1 MNIPQCDTESGVCPA
16 PSLDPVPGPSAST
29 LALPGLDS
37 EVIYIGDPMCSWCW
51 GLAPGLRQLQRY
63 CQEQG
68 LPFRLVVGGL
78 RPGGGDPWNPAF
90 RAFLRRH
97 WQEVS
102 HATGQP
108 FSYRL
113 LERDV
118 FQYDTEPAC
127 RAVVAARPLLPIP
140 SLQNGAELDFF
151 AAVQGKFYLDNEDP
165 KEPEFYR
172 GICADLGVDFE
183 VFVRRFESVEVRAA
197 TREEFQLNRSWGVSS
212 YPTVLVRVKER
223 RTTLVNGYATFEDMQ
238 QRLRGLI
245 PQLT

>member
-1 MNIPQCDTESGVCPA
+1 MNNPQCDTESGVCAAPALDPA
-16 PSLDPVPGPSAST
+16 PPRSA
-29 LALPGLDS
+29 LAGLDS
-37 EVIYIGDPMCSWCW
+37 EVVYIGDPMCSWCW

-63 CQEQG
+63 CREQG

-90 RAFLRRH
+90 RGFLRHH

-102 HATGQP
+102 RATGQP

-113 LERDV
+113 LERDA
-118 FQYDTEPAC
+118 FEYDTEPAC
-127 RAVVAARPLLPIP
+127 RAVVAARPLIP
-140 SLQNGAELDFF
+140 NGSGASGAELDFF
-151 AAVQGKFYLDNEDP
+151 AAVQRKFYVDNEDP

-172 GICADLGVDFE
+172 GICASLGVDFDA
-183 VFVRRFESVEVRAA
+183 FVRRFESAEVRAA
-197 TREEFQLNRSWGVSS
+197 TREEFQLNRSWGVNS
-212 YPTVLVRVKER
+212 YPTVLVRVNGRHAK
-223 RTTLVNGYATFEDMQ
+223 LVNGYATFEEMQ